1 MSKPMKQ
8 SSIAAR
14 VNTLLLLIGIIALL
28 FPAGQ
33 SFAQGETRWIRV
45 GALHDWFS
53 ELGCEWEVGRRGLVP
68 DQQDGLQWPGR
79 FPDQDSKAAKGLW
92 IGARNYSDIVANQVY
107 AHKVVQVGPRSND
120 YANEIF
126 PLEFRMIGRFN
137 HPTVLVDG
145 EIATDLDFDD
155 IVDEIDPDLK
165 ADRLMITKVRTSMG
179 IEMTRKIYAFSQQ
192 YHNNYFIYE
201 FVFKNTGVVDQ
212 SGTQNPQTLE
222 GAYFLWQYRYAIC
235 KEMGAYGKFFMPQNA
250 TWGTN
255 TMNEVIGENPSAG
268 DPFRALYSWHGL
280 HSGETDLAGQSYD
293 NIGAPNTGA
302 EDTPPT
308 GRLTASQ
315 FVGVV
320 TIHADT
326 SPADDSDDPFQPTS
340 TSYIDSDATLTQG
353 GFHNQYD
360 PNRMSQ
366 QYNFMAS
373 GHPPLS
379 HAEAVG
385 DGFPNQ
391 FLNTAGG
398 FSQSHGYGPYTLATG
413 DSVRIVLAEAMAGI
427 DWDKTIE
434 IGRKWF
440 IQEEPYVLP
449 NGSTT
454 SDRDEYKDA
463 WVFTG
468 EDSLFQTFERAT
480 NNWNAGMDISQ
491 PPPPPDLFEVNS
503 GGDRIQL
510 SWSGTAESWPN
521 LAGYRIYR
529 AILKPDTTYQLIA
542 DVPAGTNQY
551 DDTEAA
557 RGFDYYYYV
566 VSYDDGSTNTIS
578 PGTPLESSLFYTRTN
593 LGARLKRQAGN
604 NLDAIRVVPNPYNIR
619 AARTT
624 DLGYG
629 LERIA
634 FLDIPGFCKIKIYT
648 ERGDLI
654 QEIDHTDGSGDE
666 YWDLVTSSRQTVV
679 SGVYIAYF
687 EVTEDFP
694 DPNNPGE
701 FLYEKGENTFRK
713 FVVIR

>member
-8 SSIAAR
+8 SLIATP
-14 VNTLLLLIGIIALL
+14 VNALLLLIVIITLL
-28 FPAGQ
+28 FPTGQ
-33 SFAQGETRWIRV
+33 MFAQGETKWIRV
-45 GALHDWFS
+45 GELQDWFS
-53 ELGCEWEVGRRGLVP
+53 QLGCEWEVGRRGLVA

-79 FPDQDSKAAKGLW
+79 YPDQDSKAAKGLW
-92 IGARNYSDIVANQVY
+92 IGAMNYNDIVAHQVY
-107 AHKVVQVGPRSND
+107 THKVVQVGPRSND

-126 PLEFRMIGRFN
+126 PLEFKMIGRFD

-165 ADRLMITKVRTSMG
+165 ADRLMITKVSTSMG

-192 YHNNYFIYE
+192 YHNNYYIYE
-201 FVFKNTGVVDQ
+201 YVFRNTGVVDLN
-212 SGTQNPQTLE
+212 GTQNPQTLE

-280 HSGETDLAGQSYD
+280 HSGATYQGANYD
-293 NIGAPNTGA
+293 NIGAPNIEA
-302 EDTPPT
+302 F

-315 FVGVV
+315 FPGVV
-320 TIHADT
+320 TIHADK
-326 SPADDSDDPFQPTS
+326 SPTDNSDDPFQPSS
-340 TSYIDSDATLTQG
+340 TGYIDSDNNITQG
-353 GFHNQYD
+353 GYHNQYD
-360 PNRMSQ
+360 PSHNTA

-373 GHPPLS
+373 GHPPLT

-385 DGFPNQ
+385 DGFPNE

-398 FSQSHGYGPYTLATG
+398 FSQSHGFGPYTLGTG
-413 DSVRIVLAEAMAGI
+413 DSVRIVMAEGMAGI
-427 DWDKTIE
+427 NWDKTIE
-434 IGRKWF
+434 VGGKWF
-440 IQEEPYVLP
+440 RQEEPYVLP

-454 SDRDEYKDA
+454 SDRDAYKDA
-463 WVFTG
+463 WVFTAK
-468 EDSLFQTFERAT
+468 DSLFQTFQRAAD
-480 NNWNAGMDISQ
+480 NWNAGMDIPQ
-491 PPPPPDLFEVNS
+491 PPPPPDLFEVTS

-510 SWSGTAESWPN
+510 SWSNTAESWPGF
-521 LAGYRIYR
+521 AGYRIYR

-542 DVPAGTNQY
+542 DVAAGTNQY

-566 VSYDDGSTNTIS
+566 VSYDDGSTNNIK

-593 LGARLKRQAGN
+593 LAARLKRQAGS

-634 FLDIPGFCKIKIYT
+634 FLDIPAFCKIRIFT

-654 QEIDHTDGSGDE
+654 QVIDHTDGSGDE
-666 YWDLVTSSRQTVV
+666 FWDLVTSSRQTVV

-687 EVTEDFP
+687 EVTEDYN
-694 DPNNPGE
+694 DPNTGE
-701 FLYEKGENTFRK
+701 LLYEKGENIFRK
-713 FVVIR
+713 FVIIR

>member
-8 SSIAAR
+8 SSITTP
-14 VNTLLLLIGIIALL
+14 VNVILLLIGIIILL
-28 FPAGQ
+28 FPTGQ
-33 SFAQGETRWIRV
+33 NFAQGETRWIRV
-45 GALHDWFS
+45 GTLHNWFS
-53 ELGCEWEVGRRGLVP
+53 QLGCEWEVGRRGLVA
-68 DQQDGLQWPGR
+68 DQQDGLQFPAR
-79 FPDQDSKAAKGLW
+79 YPDQDSQAAKGLW
-92 IGARNYSDIVANQVY
+92 IGAMNYNDLVAQQTY
-107 AHKVVQVGPRSND
+107 LHKVVQVGPRSND

-126 PLEFRMIGRFN
+126 PLEFRMIGRIA

-192 YHNNYFIYE
+192 YHNNYYIYE
-201 FVFKNTGVVDQ
+201 FVFKNTGVVDLN
-212 SGTQNPQTLE
+212 GTQNPQTLE
-222 GAYFLWQYRYAIC
+222 GVYFLWQYRYAIC

-255 TMNEVIGENPSAG
+255 TMNEVIGEDPGAG

-280 HSGETDLAGQSYD
+280 HSGATFQGAGYD
-293 NIGAPNTGA
+293 NIGAPNI
-302 EDTPPT
+302 DKD
-308 GRLTASQ
+308 GRLTSAQ
-315 FVGVV
+315 FVGVA
-320 TIHADT
+320 TIHADK
-326 SPADDSDDPFQPTS
+326 SPADNSDDPFQPTS
-340 TSYIDSDATLTQG
+340 TGYIDSDDNITQG
-353 GFHNQYD
+353 GYHNQYD
-360 PNRMSQ
+360 PSHMTA

-385 DGFPNQ
+385 DGYPNE

-413 DSVRIVLAEAMAGI
+413 DSVRIVMAEAMAGI
-427 DWDKTIE
+427 DWDKTLE
-434 IGRKWF
+434 VGGKWF
-440 IQEEPYVLP
+440 RQEEPYGLPP
-449 NGSTT
+449 NGTTTT

-468 EDSLFQTFERAT
+468 EDSIFQTFQRAT
-480 NNWNAGMDISQ
+480 DNWNGGMNIPQ

-510 SWSGTAESWPN
+510 SWSGTAESWPGF
-521 LAGYRIYR
+521 AGYRIYR
-529 AILKPDTTYQLIA
+529 AILKADTTYQLIA

-557 RGFDYYYYV
+557 RGFDYYYYI
-566 VSYDDGSTNTIS
+566 VSYDDGSTNNIS

-593 LGARLKRQAGN
+593 LGARLRRQAGTV
-604 NLDAIRVVPNPYNIR
+604 LDDIRVVPNPYNIK

-634 FLDIPGFCKIKIYT
+634 FLDIPAFCKIRIFT

-654 QEIDHTDGSGDE
+654 QVIDHTDGSGDE
-666 YWDLVTSSRQTVV
+666 FWDLVTSSRQTVV

-687 EVTEDFP
+687 EVTEDYP

-701 FLYEKGENTFRK
+701 FLYKKGENTFRK